1 MIDYHTTT
9 VTAFRYIPGDGEPMR
24 ICKPC
29 CRMLEASK
37 FIGDACLDC
46 HAEIEARFDALKRE
60 RMLQYWRDYYQRK
73 KAERMGL

>member
-29 CRMLEASK
+29 RRMLEASK
-37 FIGDACLDC
+37 FVGDACLDC
-46 HAEIEARFDALKRE
+46 HPEIEARLAVLKRA
-60 RMLQYWRDYYQRK
+60 RMLQYFRDRYARL
-73 KAERMGL
+73 KAERV